1 MSLDRIFLPIEIKVR
16 EFHSKLLFALFAA
29 EQGYETIIG
38 GQIELIDRMPRLG
51 RGIYIDKSTAITKRE
66 WFSTCRALGNYVA
79 AWDEEG
85 LVYLSDEVYHATRMD
100 PEAFAKTDLFFAW
113 GPKHRQTVLAH
124 YPDAADRVVAAGN
137 PRMDLLRKGVRGY
150 CDERVAELRRQHGRI
165 LLINTNFALHNFSK
179 GPEAAAKIFDP
190 YPLGN
195 KKGLLEGWST
205 FQREG
210 YESFRKAAVAMH
222 DRFRDHT
229 IVVRPCPAEAVEPWQ
244 RLFAGK
250 PRGLVSR
257 EGNVVEWIRAAEAT
271 LQFNCTTGIEAYLLD
286 QPSIAYRA
294 VQSGEF
300 EAPLPIA
307 CSISAFTEDE
317 LLAMLERM
325 VKAQVEGIP
334 PLPPTPQS
342 RAIIEAHLDSLEG
355 LTACENILAE
365 IRRRDFPA
373 RPYTL
378 PRVPLIKQAW
388 RAWLRVVRR
397 PDPSDV
403 RFYRE
408 KFPGLTVEETRS
420 VAEAFSRTTGRFRDV
435 RITGAG
441 RNIVRI
447 QPI

>member
-1 MSLDRIFLPIEIKVR
+1 MSIDRIFLPIEIKVR

-29 EQGYETIIG
+29 EQGYETVIG
-38 GQIELIDRMPRLG
+38 GQIELIEQMPRLG

-66 WFSTCRALGNYVA
+66 WFSRCRSLGNYVV

-85 LVYLSDEVYHATRMD
+85 LVYLSDKVYHASRMD

-113 GPKHRQTVLAH
+113 GQKHRQTVLSH
-124 YPDAADRVVAAGN
+124 YPDAADRVVSAGN
-137 PRMDLLRKGVRGY
+137 PRMDLLRPEFRVY
-150 CDERVAELRRQHGRI
+150 CDERVAELRRQYGRI

-179 GPEAAAKIFDP
+179 GPEAVAKIFDP

-195 KKGLLEGWST
+195 MKSLVQGWKV
-205 FQREG
+205 FQRKG
-210 YESFRKAAVAMH
+210 YESFQKAAVAMH
-222 DRFRDHT
+222 DHFPDHT
-229 IVVRPCPAEAVEPWQ
+229 IVVRPCPAEAIEPWQ
-244 RLFAGK
+244 RLFADK

-271 LQFNCTTGIEAYLLD
+271 IQFNCTTGIEAFLLD

-300 EAPLPIA
+300 EAPISIA
-307 CSISAFTEDE
+307 CSISASTEEE
-317 LLAMLERM
+317 LLAVLERI
-325 VKAQVEGIP
+325 VKARTEEIP
-334 PLPPTPQS
+334 PPRPNPNS
-342 RAIIEAHLDSLEG
+342 HSIIEEHLNSLQG

-365 IRRRDFPA
+365 IRRRNFLV

-397 PDPSDV
+397 PDPADIQ
-403 RFYRE
+403 FYRE
-408 KFPGLTVEETRS
+408 KFPGLTTEETRS
-420 VAEAFSRTTGRFRDV
+420 VAAAFSRITGRFRNV
-435 RITGAG
+435 RISSAG

-447 QPI
+447 QPE